1 MSEHMPFVPRHLAVC
16 TLCGQA
22 TFHIRGIC
30 RTCDPWTATL
40 LAAAEAVLSADQRP
54 ALAAV
59 MAVHPEERMPA
70 GELAA

>member
-1 MSEHMPFVPRHLAVC
+1 MSARMSFVDRNSAFCPR
-16 TLCGQA
+16 CGQV
-22 TFHIRGIC
+22 TVHIRDIC
-30 RTCDPWTATL
+30 RTCDPCTATL